1 MGWKEDTMETI
12 TPVQSDG
19 SSTTLLL
26 HGMTCASCAAR
37 VERSLRKVPGVLEA
51 NVNFAAETALVRYE
65 PTQTTPETL
74 VKAVDAAGY
83 AATLPAADHPKVQL
97 ALTGMTC
104 ASCAARVERALK
116 KVPGVEEAVVNFAA
130 ETATVSLAPG
140 QATVL
145 DLVAAVDA
153 AGYQAAPIVSE
164 AAPPLE
170 ERTAEK
176 DRELADLSRRLL
188 VAAVLTLPVFVIGMV
203 PAFMFPGHPY
213 LLFLLTTPVQFWA
226 GGPIL
231 KSAFKAVRHGS
242 ANMDVLVAIGTLSA
256 YLYSVHATFL
266 AAPHYHGHTYYETA
280 AVIITLILFGRYLEA
295 RAKGRTSAAIQQLMG
310 LKPKTAR
317 VLRGEV
323 EVDVP
328 VEALAV
334 GDRIQV
340 RPGEKIPTDGVLD
353 SGHSTVDESMLTG
366 ESLPVEKHAGDPV
379 IGGTLNRTG
388 SFVFKAT
395 QVGAGTALAQIIR
408 LVQEAQGS
416 KAPIQRLADQVSAVF
431 VPVVV
436 GIALLTFV
444 AWFGFVSPG
453 NWGAALTSMVA
464 VLVIACPCAMGLA
477 TPTAIMVGT
486 GKGASMGVLIKGGDT
501 LEQVQ
506 RLTTVVFDKTGTL
519 TEGKP
524 ALTDVR
530 AYDLDEATL
539 LGLVASAERASEH
552 PVAEAIV
559 QGAKERGIA
568 LQAADHFEAITG
580 AGIEAK
586 VAGRDVLV
594 GTVRLMAERGVL
606 VPEVARAAAI
616 HLENEGKTDMLVALD
631 GHLAGVL
638 AVADTVKPHAA
649 EAIAQ
654 LQREGLEVVMITGDN
669 WRTAEAIGRAVGI
682 DNVIAQVLPRDKV
695 NEVKRLQAEGKV
707 VGMVGDG
714 INDAPALAQADTGIA
729 IGTGTDVAMEASDL
743 TLVSGDV
750 RGVATAI
757 ALSRATLRTIRQ
769 NLFWAFIY
777 NILGIPVAALGL
789 LNPMIAA
796 GAMAFSSVFVLTNS
810 LRLGRF
816 RLR

>member
-1 MGWKEDTMETI
+1 METT
-12 TPVQSDG
+12 TPVQPDG

-37 VERSLRKVPGVLEA
+37 VER
-51 NVNFAAETALVRYE
+51 
-65 PTQTTPETL
+65 
-74 VKAVDAAGY
+74 
-83 AATLPAADHPKVQL
+83 
-97 ALTGMTC
+97 
-104 ASCAARVERALK
+104 ALK
-116 KVPGVEEAVVNFAA
+116 KVPGVVEANVNYAA

-140 QATVL
+140 QATVQ

-153 AGYQAAPIVSE
+153 AGYQAEPLVQE
-164 AAPPLE
+164 AAPPPE

-176 DRELADLSRRLL
+176 DRELAELSRRLL
-188 VAAVLTLPVFVIGMV
+188 VAALLTLPVFVIGMV
-203 PAFMFPGHPY
+203 PAFMFPGHAY

-231 KSAFKAVRHGS
+231 KSAYKAVRHLS
-242 ANMDVLVAIGTLSA
+242 ANMDVLVAIGTLAA
-256 YLYSVHATFL
+256 YLYSVYTTFF
-266 AAPHYHGHTYYETA
+266 AGPHYHGHTYYETA

-317 VLRGEV
+317 VIRGET

-340 RPGEKIPTDGVLD
+340 RPGEKIPTDGVLE

-408 LVQEAQGS
+408 LVQEAQGT

-436 GIALLTFV
+436 AIALLTFV
-444 AWFGFVSPG
+444 AWFAIGSPG

-486 GKGASMGVLIKGGDT
+486 GQGASMGVLIKGGDT

-506 RLTTVVFDKTGTL
+506 RLTTIVFDKTGTL

-524 ALTDVR
+524 SLADVR
-530 AYDLDEATL
+530 AYGLDEATL
-539 LGLVASAERASEH
+539 LGLVASAERGSEH

-568 LQAADHFEAITG
+568 LQGADHFEAITG
-580 AGIEAK
+580 AGIEAR

-606 VPEVARAAAI
+606 LPEEARAQAI
-616 HLENEGKTDMLVALD
+616 LLENAGKTVMLVALE
-631 GHLAGVL
+631 GALAGVL
-638 AVADTVKPHAA
+638 AVSDTVKPHAA
-649 EAIAQ
+649 EAIAH
-654 LQREGLEVVMITGDN
+654 LKREGLEVVMITGDN

-682 DNVIAQVLPRDKV
+682 DNVLAQVLPRDKV
-695 NEVKRLQAEGKV
+695 NEVKRLQSEGKV

-796 GAMAFSSVFVLTNS
+796 GAMAFSSVFVVTNS

-816 RLR
+816 RP